1 VSAPVRQRAR
11 SGDGWRFV
19 RFGLTGV
26 AGFVAD
32 FGTLVL
38 LHGRLDVALW
48 VAVVAA
54 YVVGGLVHYSLTRF
68 WVFAHPLGEGELG
81 KIRRYLTLVGC
92 NVVITAV
99 AVDAMTRAGLDYRL
113 AKAVTVVV
121 LFFSNY
127 LIVPRWVMPH
137 ERSAA

>member
-1 VSAPVRQRAR
+1 VPPRVRELATSTGIR
-11 SGDGWRFV
+11 RFL

-38 LHGRLDVALW
+38 LHGRLNVVLW
-48 VAVVAA
+48 LATVAA
-54 YVVGGLVHYSLTRF
+54 YVVGGVVHYSLTRF
-68 WVFAHPLGEGELG
+68 WVFAHPLGEGEIG
-81 KIRRYLTLVGC
+81 KVRRYLTLVAC

-99 AVDAMTRAGLDYRL
+99 AVEAMTHGEVDYRV
-113 AKAVTVVV
+113 AKVITVVV